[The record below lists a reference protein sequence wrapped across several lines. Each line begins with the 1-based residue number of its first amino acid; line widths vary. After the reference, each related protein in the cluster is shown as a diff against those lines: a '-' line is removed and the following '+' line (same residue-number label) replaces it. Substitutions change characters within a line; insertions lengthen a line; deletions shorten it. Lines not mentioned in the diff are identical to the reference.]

1 MIHSCLVCVCSLGIF
16 SLSLLQQHRSE
27 FRLTPTP
34 WFWFVCAICDLTGL
48 FGDDWQGWKWGLT
61 SDLLRIDIES
71 GKLQQWQRRITGRRS
86 AWGPV
91 ISFERFVGSFTGFKV
106 QGWSSYVLCRLCWR
120 RMKTMA
126 IFFLHDGSYG
136 CSYLIA
142 WLVGVN
148 STISCSRRIDTY
160 IFRKLSSSFWKVH
173 NRKDFKHNASRPFG
187 HSTSANFAIWR

>member
-1 MIHSCLVCVCSLGIF
+1 MFQDSVPAGSYNDPFLSSVRVFSGDLFSL

-86 AWGPV
+86 A
-91 ISFERFVGSFTGFKV
+91 
-106 QGWSSYVLCRLCWR
+106 
-120 RMKTMA
+120 
-126 IFFLHDGSYG
+126 
-136 CSYLIA
+136 
-142 WLVGVN
+142 
-148 STISCSRRIDTY
+148 
-160 IFRKLSSSFWKVH
+160 
-173 NRKDFKHNASRPFG
+173 
-187 HSTSANFAIWR
+187 